1 MYVKPPKMHE
11 IEVVHEQSHTMWFGT
26 LALGMSRRIYS
37 SNSMAT
43 SVFYYFGDIPVGHVC
58 VCLSMYVSCLK

>member
-11 IEVVHEQSHTMWFGT
+11 IEVVHKQSHMMWFGT
-26 LALGMSRRIYS
+26 LALGISWKIYS

-43 SVFYYFGDIPVGHVC
+43 SVF
-58 VCLSMYVSCLK
+58 